1 MTDDTS
7 SPAFLDLLSALRD
20 QIADIVIPEGEDT
33 GVILLSSDSPT
44 DYDKTL
50 KCHVYRHLYFSPL
63 GDALV
68 ALWQRVDNAV
78 KDFEMQERMMK
89 WFGYGH
95 LPEHL
100 QAVSKPFHDLAAN
113 IVEKIDGGPERT
125 VALRKL
131 LEAKDA
137 AVRAMVNPGG

>member
-1 MTDDTS
+1 MT
-7 SPAFLDLLSALRD
+7 
-20 QIADIVIPEGEDT
+20 
-33 GVILLSSDSPT
+33 
-44 DYDKTL
+44 
-50 KCHVYRHLYFSPL
+50 YFSPL

-78 KDFEMQERMMK
+78 KELEMDDRMLK
-89 WFGYGH
+89 WFEYAH

-100 QAVSKPFHDLAAN
+100 QKISEPFHDLAAN
-113 IVEKIDGGPERT
+113 IVETIDGGPERT

-137 AVRAMVNPGG
+137 AVRAVVNPGG